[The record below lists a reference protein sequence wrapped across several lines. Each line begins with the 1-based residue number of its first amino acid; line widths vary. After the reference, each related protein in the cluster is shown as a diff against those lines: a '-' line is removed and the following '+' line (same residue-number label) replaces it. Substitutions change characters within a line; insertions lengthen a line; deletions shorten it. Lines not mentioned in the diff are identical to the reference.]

1 MESNGQDMAGTG
13 RSRCGVDVERRRKS
27 ILARWFCLR
36 GKKMARKKYSGEGV
50 LSPGE
55 KCGSNWRK

>member
-1 MESNGQDMAGTG
+1 MLREEEKVFWLGGFVSGG
-13 RSRCGVDVERRRKS
+13 KS
-27 ILARWFCLR
+27 
-36 GKKMARKKYSGEGV
+36 MARKKYSGEGV